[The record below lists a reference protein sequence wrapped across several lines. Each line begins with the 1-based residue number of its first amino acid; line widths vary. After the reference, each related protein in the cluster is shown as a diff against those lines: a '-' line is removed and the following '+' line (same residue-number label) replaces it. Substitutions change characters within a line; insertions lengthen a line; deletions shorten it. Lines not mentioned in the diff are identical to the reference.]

1 MKAWLAGALTVTL
14 ATTGASAHGPT
25 SSPLDATLHG
35 SDGAAAPLSKW
46 RGKPV
51 ILFYEDKD
59 STQLNLALKEELFER
74 GKQHGLLEA
83 AWVVAVANLEK
94 FNFFPAR
101 QIALSY
107 VRDEEKK
114 VGVPILVD
122 LEGTLGGKPWAL
134 PKKTSTVMLLDA
146 TGAVVYSY
154 SGRLEDK
161 ERQVFFTALSK
172 LIGVNLGV
180 AESQP

>member
-1 MKAWLAGALTVTL
+1 MKAWLAGALTITL
-14 ATTGASAHGPT
+14 STGGVSAHELE
-25 SSPLDATLHG
+25 SSPLDATLHS
-35 SDGAAAPLSKW
+35 SDGAKTPLSKW

-122 LEGTLGGKPWAL
+122 LQGTLGGAPWAL

-154 SGRLEDK
+154 SGRLEEA
-161 ERQVFFTALSK
+161 ERKTFFTALSR
-172 LIGVNLGV
+172 LIGVDLGT
-180 AESQP
+180 ESKP

>member
-1 MKAWLAGALTVTL
+1 MKAWLAGVL
-14 ATTGASAHGPT
+14 ATTLTTGGVSAQEPRST
-25 SSPLDATLHG
+25 PLDATLHS
-35 SDGAAAPLSKW
+35 SDGVEAPLSKW

-59 STQLNLALKEELFER
+59 STKLNQGLKEELFQR

-122 LEGTLGGKPWAL
+122 LEGTLGGPPWAL
-134 PKKTSTVMLLDA
+134 PKKTSTVMLMDA
-146 TGAVVYSY
+146 TGAVVYRY
-154 SGRLEDK
+154 SGRLEEA
-161 ERQVFFTALSK
+161 ERKNFFTALSQ
-172 LIGVNLGV
+172 LIGVDLGK
-180 AESQP
+180 EPPP

>member
-1 MKAWLAGALTVTL
+1 MKAWLTGALTVTL
-14 ATTGASAHGPT
+14 AATGASAQGLE
-25 SSPLDATLHG
+25 SSPLEAILRK
-35 SDGAAAPLSKW
+35 SDGSEAPLSRWK
-46 RGKPV
+46 GKPV

-59 STQLNLALKEELFER
+59 STQLNGVLKEELFAR

-122 LEGTLGGKPWAL
+122 LEGTLGGSPWAL
-134 PKKTSTVMLLDA
+134 PKKTSTVMLMDA
-146 TGAVVYSY
+146 TGGVVYQY
-154 SGRLEDK
+154 SGRMEEA
-161 ERQVFFTALSK
+161 ERAVFFEALSK
-172 LIGVNLGV
+172 LVGKDLK
-180 AESQP
+180 AEPQP

>member
-14 ATTGASAHGPT
+14 ATGGAFAHEPQ
-25 SSPLDATLHG
+25 SSPLDATLH
-35 SDGAAAPLSKW
+35 SADGEQTPLSRW

-59 STQLNLALKEELFER
+59 STRLNLALKEELFER
-74 GKQHGLLEA
+74 GKEHGLLEA

-107 VRDEEKK
+107 VKDEEKK

-122 LEGTLGGKPWAL
+122 LQGTLGGPPWAL
-134 PKKTSTVMLLDA
+134 PKKTSTVMLMDA

-154 SGRLEDK
+154 SGRLEEA
-161 ERQVFFTALSK
+161 ERKNFFTALSR
-172 LIGVNLGV
+172 LIGVDLGT
-180 AESQP
+180 EPRP